1 MILTSDCLLKHRR
14 LITCKR
20 GSLGSKISNKLE
32 IGKNINCEEKRLK
45 IVDGYLSVLC
55 SYNPERE
62 DNCLEEEDICN
73 IIRSAY
79 KLLPE
84 SC

>member
-1 MILTSDCLLKHRR
+1 MVLTSECLLKHKQ

-20 GSLGSKISNKLE
+20 GVLGSSISNKLE
-32 IGKNINCEEKRLK
+32 IGKDISCEEKKLK
-45 IVDGYLSVLC
+45 IIDGYLSVLC

-62 DNCLEEEDICN
+62 DNCLTEDEICG
-73 IIRSAY
+73 IIKSAY